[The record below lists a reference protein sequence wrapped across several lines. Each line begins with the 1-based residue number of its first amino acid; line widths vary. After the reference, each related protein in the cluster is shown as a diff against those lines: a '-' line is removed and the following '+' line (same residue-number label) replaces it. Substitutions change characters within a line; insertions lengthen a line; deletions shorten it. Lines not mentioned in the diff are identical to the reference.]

1 MRKANS
7 YFTLLLKSKISV
19 SNFNLK
25 RFLSLDFESLYY
37 YNLRGLSMVREKIV
51 LFIVIFTLII
61 PMGASCIESNQRVS
75 INEFIITDNIPK
87 GEAVLRSN
95 EGYNWWSYVP
105 ESLQKQNLSY
115 ILLEESHAQIEDYED
130 LTIDAA
136 LNINKYIPVAEAKQ
150 YILVTV
156 VIPRD
161 FDEDYYPQGINYN
174 SFRSS
179 TPDFYYRPDLKVNN
193 ILSEF
198 VANLTAAGYTVSDKM
213 LVAGFSAGGMWANRY
228 TLLHPERVKAA
239 AMGQAGGWLAMPIT
253 EFNGTA
259 LNWPMGVND
268 LNSLT
273 GTAYTKQEVLKEV
286 PQYVFIGDQD
296 TASTYYSILYPNLE
310 EIKIWGMTDSNRLEN
325 QSNYLIDA
333 GYNVNF
339 KLYPGIAHS
348 YTAEMLNDVKAFFD
362 SITTIDSDGDGLTND
377 EELYLY
383 ETNPD
388 NPDTDGDSCS
398 DYDEINLG
406 TDPNNPEDYPET
418 SNPSSETPGFTFLIA
433 TVVLISASKFTIFF
447 RNKR

>member
-1 MRKANS
+1 M
-7 YFTLLLKSKISV
+7 V
-19 SNFNLK
+19 SNQ
-25 RFLSLDFESLYY
+25 SESDKELIKTDY
-37 YNLRGLSMVREKIV
+37 IV
-51 LFIVIFTLII
+51 
-61 PMGASCIESNQRVS
+61 
-75 INEFIITDNIPK
+75 K
-87 GEAVLRSN
+87 GEAVLQNN

-105 ESLQKQNLSY
+105 ESLHKENLSY

-130 LTIDAA
+130 LTNDAV
-136 LNINKYIPVAEAKQ
+136 LNINKYIPVAEAKK

-161 FDEDYYPQGINYN
+161 FDKDYYPQGINYN

-198 VANLTAAGYTVSDKM
+198 IGNLTDAGYSVSDKI

-253 EFNGTA
+253 EYNSTA
-259 LNWPMGVND
+259 LNWPMGIND

-296 TASTYYSILYPNLE
+296 TTSTYYSILYPTLE
-310 EIKIWGMTDSNRLEN
+310 EIKIWGITDPNRLEN

-348 YTAEMLNDVKAFFD
+348 YTAEMLNDVITFFD
-362 SITTIDSDGDGLTND
+362 SVTTIDSDGDGLTDD

-383 ETNPD
+383 GTNPD
-388 NPDTDGDSCS
+388 NPDTDGDGCS

-406 TDPNNPEDYPET
+406 TDPNDPEDCPET
-418 SNPSSETPGFTFLIA
+418 SNPSSETPGFTFLIV
-433 TVVLISASKFTIFF
+433 TVVLMGVTKLTIFYS
-447 RNKR
+447 NKRQKLKINNN